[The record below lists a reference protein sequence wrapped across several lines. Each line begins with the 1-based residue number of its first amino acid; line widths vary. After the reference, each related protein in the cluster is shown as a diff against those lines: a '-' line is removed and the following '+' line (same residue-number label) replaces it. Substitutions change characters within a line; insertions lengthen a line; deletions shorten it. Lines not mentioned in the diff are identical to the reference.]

1 MAKETE
7 RKFLVKDDS
16 FKKLSK
22 GILYRQ
28 GYLPSGSN
36 ITVRVR
42 IIENKAY
49 LAIKGPSIGLSRLEY
64 EYEIPMEDA
73 DEILEKLCDRP
84 IIEKYRYTF
93 EYKGFTWEIDE
104 FLNENQGLVI
114 AEIELKNEN
123 QQFPVPDF
131 IGEEVTFDHRYRN
144 SYLARHPYSS
154 WQLP

>member
-1 MAKETE
+1 
-7 RKFLVKDDS
+7 
-16 FKKLSK
+16 
-22 GILYRQ
+22 
-28 GYLPSGSN
+28 
-36 ITVRVR
+36 
-42 IIENKAY
+42 
-49 LAIKGPSIGLSRLEY
+49 
-64 EYEIPMEDA
+64 MEDA